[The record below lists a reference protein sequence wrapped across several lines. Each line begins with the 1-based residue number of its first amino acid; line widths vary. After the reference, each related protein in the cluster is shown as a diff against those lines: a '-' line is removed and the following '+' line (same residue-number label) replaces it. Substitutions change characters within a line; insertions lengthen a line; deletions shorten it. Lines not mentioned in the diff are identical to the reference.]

1 MSEKATM
8 RQVMLEGSSDE
19 SRLWRNNVGR
29 FELKDG
35 RWIQTGLCVGSADT
49 IGFHSVV
56 VTPAMVGQRVAIFT
70 AIETKAKGEKPDA
83 HQKRFLDL
91 VRDQGGIAGVAYHR
105 RDVAA
110 IVNEWLSHVT
120 PS

>member
-1 MSEKATM
+1 M
-8 RQVMLEGSSDE
+8 RLVMLEGSTDD

-49 IGFHSVV
+49 IGFHSVA
-56 VTPAMVGQRVAIFT
+56 VTPEMVGQRVAIFT
-70 AIETKAKGEKPDA
+70 AIETKSKGEKPDA

-91 VRDQGGIAGVAYHR
+91 VRDAGGIQGVAYQV
-105 RDVAA
+105 RDLKT
-110 IVNEWLSHVT
+110 IVNEWLRHIGAT
-120 PS
+120 P